1 MNQQAVSVAEAKKYF
16 SDLIGRVAYGNEQ
29 IVITKRG
36 KPMALLLPIKEQNRH
51 LSKTKGWLEKDD
63 PFFKIIEN
71 IVMNRNAHP
80 PRLLEKKRAK

>member
-16 SDLIGRVAYGNEQ
+16 SDLIGRVAYRNEQ
-29 IVITKRG
+29 IIITKRG
-36 KPMALLLPIKEQNRH
+36 KPMALLSPVKEQNRH

-71 IVMNRNAHP
+71 IVMNRKAHH
-80 PRLLEKKRAK
+80 PRILDKKRVK